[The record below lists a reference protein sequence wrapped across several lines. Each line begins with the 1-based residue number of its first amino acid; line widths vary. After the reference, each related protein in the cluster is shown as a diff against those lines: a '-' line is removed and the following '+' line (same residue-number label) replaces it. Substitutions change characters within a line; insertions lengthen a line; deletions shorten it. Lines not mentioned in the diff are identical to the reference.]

1 MLEMFLQ
8 PEIWVA
14 ILTLVFLEIVLGID
28 NIIFIS
34 IAASKL
40 PEKLQKQATNIGMIL
55 ARIY

>member
-14 ILTLVFLEIVLGID
+14 IITLVFLEIVLGID

-40 PEKLQKQATNIGMIL
+40 PLIINAIIA
-55 ARIY
+55 ARKK